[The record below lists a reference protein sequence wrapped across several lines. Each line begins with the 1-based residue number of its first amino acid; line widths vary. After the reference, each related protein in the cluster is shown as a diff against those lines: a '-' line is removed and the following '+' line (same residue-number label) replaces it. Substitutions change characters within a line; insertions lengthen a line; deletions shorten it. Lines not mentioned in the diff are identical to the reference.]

1 LPVWPVISLRG
12 AIAIRRS
19 VSTLALIPSARDESC
34 QRESTMPAT
43 TERRRADR
51 NPFDV
56 SHLVAEAAER
66 QVLAGVVVNLDR
78 DQAVCRE
85 IVAALSPDMTYGE
98 QTGPLFHVVRD
109 VLNTTADASRAD
121 LLAGLRRAGHSPGT
135 YVYALFVDLVSEWA
149 GLESKA
155 ATLARDAVAEVRENH
170 ARRHAIHAA
179 EVVARSGGQ
188 LDDLAGLLR
197 NLERVQ
203 AAGNAASGSRPLT
216 LLDAVDAWAKHERAP
231 VIPTGLGW
239 FDGPTEGGLP
249 IGGITALVAKPNV
262 GKSPFALQMTLAA
275 LTRDPALR
283 AVWGLGEMTL
293 QQMARRT
300 ACVASTMLDGCDP
313 VTMQGAGDRSKAAR
327 AANVALCN
335 VIGDRLAIVPAPLT
349 VDRIEERVISTG
361 ARLVVIDYLQLIRG
375 GDATDRVQELEHIIG
390 RIRDLAITRECAVV
404 CISSMSSSANTSTRI
419 GSCAKGATEIDY
431 AVELLYVGEADANGH
446 DITWRCM
453 KARNLEKR
461 DLELYFDG
469 ASQTFSNRGF
479 SEFSAFAPR

>member
-1 LPVWPVISLRG
+1 
-12 AIAIRRS
+12 
-19 VSTLALIPSARDESC
+19 
-34 QRESTMPAT
+34 
-43 TERRRADR
+43 
-51 NPFDV
+51 
-56 SHLVAEAAER
+56 VAEAAER
-66 QVLAGVVVNLDR
+66 QVLAGIAVNLDR
-78 DQAVCRE
+78 DPAACRE
-85 IVAALSPDMTYGE
+85 LVAELSPEMTYGE
-98 QTGPLFHVVRD
+98 HTGPLFNVVCD
-109 VLNTTADASRAD
+109 VLNTAADASRAD
-121 LLAGLRRAGHSPGT
+121 LLAGLHRAGHDPGSE
-135 YVYALFVDLVSEWA
+135 VYSLLVDLVSEWT
-149 GLESKA
+149 GLERKA
-155 ATLARDAVAEVRENH
+155 ATLAREAVADVRENH

-188 LDDLAGLLR
+188 PDDLAGLLR

-203 AAGNAASGSRPLT
+203 AAGNASSGSRPLT

-249 IGGITALVAKPNV
+249 IGGITAIVAPPNA
-262 GKSPFALQMTLAA
+262 GKSPFALQTTLAA
-275 LTRDPALR
+275 MIRDPALR

-293 QQMARRT
+293 QAMARRT
-300 ACVASTMLDGCDP
+300 ACVASTMLDGCTA
-313 VTMQGAGDRSKAAR
+313 VTMQGAGDRTASAR

-349 VDRIEERVISTG
+349 VDRIEERVIATG

-390 RIRDLAITRECAVV
+390 RIRDLAITRECAVI
-404 CISSMSSSANTSTRI
+404 CISSMARSAGSTSRI
-419 GSCAKGATEIDY
+419 GQLAKGATEIDY
-431 AVELLYVGEADANGH
+431 AVELLYVGEVDANGH
-446 DITWRCM
+446 DVTWRCM

-469 ASQTFSNRGF
+469 ASQTFSARGF

>member
-1 LPVWPVISLRG
+1 VNTAQALPRRTAATRG
-12 AIAIRRS
+12 RS
-19 VSTLALIPSARDESC
+19 PKTKD
-34 QRESTMPAT
+34 
-43 TERRRADR
+43 
-51 NPFDV
+51 PFDV
-56 SHLVAEAAER
+56 SHMACEAAER
-66 QVLAGVVVNLDR
+66 QVLAGVVMNLDR
-78 DQAVCRE
+78 DLAAARSI
-85 IVAALSPDMTYGE
+85 IVELSHDMIYGE
-98 QTGPLFHVVRD
+98 AMRPLFAVVQQ
-109 VLNTTADASRAD
+109 VLADAAEPSRAD
-121 LLAGLRRAGHSPGT
+121 VLAALYRAGHVQGDDT
-135 YVYALFVDLVSEWA
+135 HTAFVDAVTEWA
-149 GLESKA
+149 GMEPKA
-155 ATLARDAVAEVRENH
+155 ARLGLEAAIEVRENH
-170 ARRHAIHAA
+170 ERRQAIHAA
-179 EVVARSGGQ
+179 ELVARSGGMPE
-188 LDDLAGLLR
+188 DLAGMIQQ
-197 NLERVQ
+197 LERVQ
-203 AAGNAASGSRPLT
+203 SAANAATGSRPLT
-216 LLDAVDAWAKHERAP
+216 LVDAVDAWARHERNP
-231 VIPTGLGW
+231 VVPTGLGW

-275 LTRDPALR
+275 LTRDPSLR

-313 VTMQGAGDRSKAAR
+313 VTMQGAADRSKAAK
-327 AANVALCN
+327 AANAELCN

-349 VDRIEERVISTG
+349 VDRIEQRAISTG

-404 CISSMSSSANTSTRI
+404 CISSMPGSANASTRI

-431 AVELLYVGEADANGH
+431 AVELLYVGEADDNGH

-469 ASQTFSNRGF
+469 ASQTFSLRGF
-479 SEFSAFAPR
+479 DEFSTFAPRS

>member
-1 LPVWPVISLRG
+1 MPTASKR
-12 AIAIRRS
+12 
-19 VSTLALIPSARDESC
+19 PSARARDL
-34 QRESTMPAT
+34 
-43 TERRRADR
+43 
-51 NPFDV
+51 FDV

-66 QVLAGVVVNLDR
+66 QVLAGIAVNLDR
-78 DQAVCRE
+78 DPAACRE
-85 IVAALSPDMTYGE
+85 LVAELSPEMTYGE
-98 QTGPLFHVVRD
+98 HTGPLFNVVCD
-109 VLNTTADASRAD
+109 VLNTAADASRAD
-121 LLAGLRRAGHSPGT
+121 LLAGLHRAGHDPGSE
-135 YVYALFVDLVSEWA
+135 VYSLLVDLVSEWT
-149 GLESKA
+149 GLERKA
-155 ATLARDAVAEVRENH
+155 ATLAREAVADVRENH

-188 LDDLAGLLR
+188 PDDLAGLLR

-203 AAGNAASGSRPLT
+203 AAGNASSGSRPLT

-249 IGGITALVAKPNV
+249 IGGITAIVAPPNA
-262 GKSPFALQMTLAA
+262 GKSPFALQTTLAA
-275 LTRDPALR
+275 MIRDPALR

-293 QQMARRT
+293 QAMARRT
-300 ACVASTMLDGCDP
+300 ACVASTMLDGCTA
-313 VTMQGAGDRSKAAR
+313 VTMQGAGDRTASAR

-349 VDRIEERVISTG
+349 VDRIEERVIATG

-390 RIRDLAITRECAVV
+390 RIRDLAITRECAVI
-404 CISSMSSSANTSTRI
+404 CISSMARSAGSTSRI
-419 GSCAKGATEIDY
+419 GQLAKGATEIDY
-431 AVELLYVGEADANGH
+431 AVELLYVGEVDANGH
-446 DITWRCM
+446 DVTWRCM

-469 ASQTFSNRGF
+469 ASQTFSARGF